1 MAHQKFDSYRSL
13 LHFIY
18 SANSTILIGNEFLG
32 KDKFYLSKTELVGFN
47 FNDRIDRYYQNLF
60 ENEREVCFE
69 DQVTERLLDKGY
81 IVSVLHDFDK
91 TTVQLLSPKRK
102 FQSVTLCHDRPEP
115 NGVFIKTD
123 FCSTTLDLIRSE
135 VTLAAL
141 INMLSKN
148 V

>member
-32 KDKFYLSKTELVGFN
+32 KDKFSLSKTEFVGFN
-47 FNDRIDRYYQNLF
+47 PNDRIDRYYPSLF
-60 ENEREVCFE
+60 ENEREVYFE
-69 DQVTERLLDKGY
+69 DQLTERLLDKGY
-81 IVSVLHDFDK
+81 IVSVFYDFDR

-102 FQSVTLCHDRPEP
+102 LQSVTLWHNKPDP
-115 NGVFIKTD
+115 NGGDIETD
-123 FCSTTLDLIRSE
+123 FCSTTLNLIRSE
-135 VTLAAL
+135 ITLAAL
-141 INMLSKN
+141 IKMLSKN